1 MANTTLDVKIQIRND
16 TKNNWTTQN
25 PVLLKGEMGVETD
38 TRKFKFGDGV
48 STWTELDYAS
58 AQAAVVMNKAP
69 TPTDSGYDVG
79 VIWIDTAGNKA

>member
-38 TRKFKFGDGV
+38 TRKFPLLERPSFCRH
-48 STWTELDYAS
+48 WTLSKLKKHEIS
-58 AQAAVVMNKAP
+58 
-69 TPTDSGYDVG
+69 
-79 VIWIDTAGNKA
+79 

>member
-1 MANTTLDVKIQIRND
+1 
-16 TKNNWTTQN
+16 
-25 PVLLKGEMGVETD
+25 MGIETD

-69 TPTDSGYDVG
+69 TPTD
-79 VIWIDTAGNKA
+79 AG

>member
-38 TRKFKFGDGV
+38 TRKFKFGDGCLLYT
-48 STWTELDYAS
+48 SPSPRDCS
-58 AQAAVVMNKAP
+58 
-69 TPTDSGYDVG
+69 
-79 VIWIDTAGNKA
+79 